1 MKKYSKRA
9 ILVAIIIVAAFMI
22 LDITYYFNGS
32 VELYPTEEQEEK
44 VRLVTGL
51 MFFVLFIIEAILVIS
66 YRKVNT

>member
-44 VRLVTGL
+44 VRLVAEL